1 MRKTSKNN
9 LIIMFMVFILT
20 GESFALDLK
29 DVQKRYSEHKDF
41 EATFGQH
48 TFQALVNKEVDFTGK
63 VSYKRPDCVRMDV
76 YTPQRQIIILKG
88 TNVTVSLPA
97 EGTLAV
103 QEVPKEIATQN
114 ILAFIN
120 GLTSLDKDYNV
131 KQEKD
136 HLVLTPKNGIGTINI
151 WVDEDNLVKRIQ
163 VQDAIGNKSDIRL
176 KQYTFGLGLKDD
188 LFKLPL
194 ADTNAKPMP

>member
-1 MRKTSKNN
+1 MRKTSRNN
-9 LIIMFMVFILT
+9 LIIMFMVLILT

-41 EATFGQH
+41 EATFSQH

-63 VSYKRPDCVRMDV
+63 VSCKRPDCVRMDV

-88 TNVTVSLPA
+88 THVTVSLPA

-103 QEVPKEIATQN
+103 QEIPKEIATQN

-136 HLVLTPKNGIGTINI
+136 HLVLTPKNGTGTINI
-151 WVDEDNLVKRIQ
+151 WIDEDNLVKRIQ

-176 KQYTFGLGLKDD
+176 KQYTFNLGLKDD